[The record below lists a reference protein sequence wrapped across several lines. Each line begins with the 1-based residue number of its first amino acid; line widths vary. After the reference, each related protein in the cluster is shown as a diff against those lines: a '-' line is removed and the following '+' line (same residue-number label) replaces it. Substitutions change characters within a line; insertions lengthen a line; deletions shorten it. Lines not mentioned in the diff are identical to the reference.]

1 MNLQVLYLTGQSD
14 PRSCALSPVQHAF
27 LDDLPVP
34 DTAKVRLNFPYDA
47 SLAPYRKVPIW
58 LGSLRHFV
66 LFVRIR
72 LLMAGWAAK
81 HRPRVEEQLRKA
93 DHTLVLAGSIGLDLL
108 GRLGLSRDLLDRLTV
123 VAYGAVSTRPPDCRT
138 IRVASSSD
146 HLARWWRRDLEVE
159 SGHLD
164 YLGSAEFAELCRRV
178 ASELSAPPALDEV
191 AQLRP
196 AVGEPAQ
203 QSPRDD
209 DVA

>member
-1 MNLQVLYLTGQSD
+1 MTSSTTLQVLYLTGQSD

-27 LDDLPVP
+27 LDELPVP
-34 DTAKVRLNFPYDA
+34 ETVKVRLNFPYDA
-47 SLAPYRKVPIW
+47 RLAPYREVPIW
-58 LGSLRHFV
+58 LGSLRHLV

-72 LLMAGWAAK
+72 LLMTSWAAK
-81 HRPRVEEQLRKA
+81 HRPRVEEQLRRA

-108 GRLGLSRDLLDRLTV
+108 GRLGLPSDLLDRLTV
-123 VAYGAVSTRPPDCRT
+123 VAYGAVATRPPDCRT

-164 YLGSAEFAELCRRV
+164 YLGSREFAELCHRV
-178 ASELSAPPALDEV
+178 AGELAPDPVVEEA
-191 AQLRP
+191 
-196 AVGEPAQ
+196 AQ
-203 QSPRDD
+203 QPSRD